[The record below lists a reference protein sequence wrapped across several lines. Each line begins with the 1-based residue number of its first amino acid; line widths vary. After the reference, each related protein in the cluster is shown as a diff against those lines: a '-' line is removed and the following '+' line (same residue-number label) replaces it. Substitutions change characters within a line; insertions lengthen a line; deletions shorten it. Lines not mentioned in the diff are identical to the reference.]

1 MDHRWSLSLKTGC
14 VLFAYHTHTARP
26 VNFTPKLTP
35 IHPNWLTPVVVVVI
49 DKYIG
54 LVSSGSITTPTSS
67 FIKTKCLP
75 NTAYI
80 YISQKKGGGPC
91 PLIVETHTGP
101 CVCVC
106 HICTP
111 GDVCARRSRGNPRGC
126 QLKKILVH
134 PRIFS
139 KKSLKNP
146 KNQKNQK
153 IKKSQKSQNSSRR
166 VSPFYSTQS

>member
-1 MDHRWSLSLKTGC
+1 MDHRWSLSLITGC

-80 YISQKKGGGPC
+80 SFSKKGGGA
-91 PLIVETHTGP
+91 VAFTSRDTHRSLR
-101 CVCVC
+101 VCVC
-106 HICTP
+106 HICTL
-111 GDVCARRSRGNPRGC
+111 GDVCVLAGAEEIVQSSS
-126 QLKKILVH
+126 LV
-134 PRIFS
+134 
-139 KKSLKNP
+139 
-146 KNQKNQK
+146 
-153 IKKSQKSQNSSRR
+153 
-166 VSPFYSTQS
+166 FYSTQS